1 MKFSIKTALVLVMT
15 SLVFVSCDDFL
26 DINDNPNSPT
36 EAPINGLMARVTL
49 ESARNT
55 NRVAGTTSFFV
66 QQFASPNPSGSA
78 DTHDNVSY
86 ETAWSTAY
94 GVLGDAADMITLAG
108 ETNSPH
114 YAGIGKILTAY
125 NLSLLVS
132 MYGDVPYSEAL
143 FGETLNPSY
152 DSSSEIY
159 DEMLSL
165 LAEGIA
171 DLSGPAGDREVGGD
185 DYIYNGDAEAW
196 IRTAN
201 ALRARFL
208 NHYSKLPSYDPNAI
222 RSALGNAFRSNDD
235 DFQMSFFEGQGTGAE
250 NPWYRLAVNNAG
262 LLLGGWLSEHFV
274 DQLNGTTY
282 GVVDPR
288 IDFITAPATAG
299 DRIGEYVG
307 VRNGE
312 GRGEA
317 PEANARAVLAV
328 GSWYASEPTAP
339 LQIATYAEMKFIEAE
354 VNFRDGNTPAAFAA
368 YEAGIRAHMEKLGVP
383 QADIDAYWAEAA
395 VSDLASFGL
404 DKIMKE
410 KYVATFLLPET
421 WNDARRFDY
430 GYTNFQLPANH
441 NPALN
446 GEFLRRVRYP
456 DSEVQRNSAQM
467 PERTMLDRIFWD
479 TP

>member
-26 DINDNPNSPT
+26 DINTNPNSST
-36 EAPINGLMARVTL
+36 EAPINGLMTRVTL

-55 NRVAGTTSFFV
+55 SRVAGTTSFFV
-66 QQFASPNPSGSA
+66 QQFASPNAAGSA

-86 ETAWSTAY
+86 GNQWTMLYS
-94 GVLGDAADMITLAG
+94 VLGDAADMIIQAEEQEL
-108 ETNSPH
+108 PH
-114 YAGIGKILTAY
+114 YSGIGKIITAY

-143 FGETLNPSY
+143 FAETFNQSY
-152 DSSSEIY
+152 DSSADIY
-159 DEMLSL
+159 DDMLRL
-165 LAEGIA
+165 LSEGIA
-171 DLSGPAGDREVGGD
+171 ELQRPAGDTPIGNSDYFYSGD
-185 DYIYNGDAEAW
+185 PASW
-196 IRTAN
+196 IRTAH

-208 NHYSKLPSYDPNAI
+208 NHYSKLPSYDPTAVL
-222 RSALGNAFRSNDD
+222 AAVDNAFRSNAD
-235 DFQMSFFEGQGTGAE
+235 DFQMNFFAGEGTAAE
-250 NPWYRLAVNNAG
+250 NAWYRLAVNNAG
-262 LLLGGWLSEHFV
+262 LLLGGWLSENFV
-274 DQLNGTTY
+274 DHLKGETY

-288 IDFITAPATAG
+288 IEFITAPATVG

-307 VRNGE
+307 VRNGA
-312 GRGEA
+312 GRGSA

-328 GSWYASEPTAP
+328 GSWYASGPTAP

-354 VNFRDGNTPAAFAA
+354 AALSVNPARAYLA

-383 QADIDAYWAEAA
+383 QADIDAYWNELE
-395 VSDLASFGL
+395 VSNPLDFGI

-421 WNDARRFDY
+421 WNDARRYDY

-446 GEFLRRVRYP
+446 GEFLRTVRYP
-456 DSEVQRNSAQM
+456 DSEVQRNSEQM
-467 PERTMLDRIFWD
+467 PDKTMLSRIFWD